1 MVGTAAAVEGAV
13 FEEDGGLG
21 GGEGGEGEEV
31 GSDVAK
37 EVDEEGHFWS
47 CWCSVGRGTVV
58 WGKVRWV
65 CNGIERVRE
74 GGEDPPWRPRE
85 NGGLRLLDS

>member
-31 GSDVAK
+31 GSDIAE

-47 CWCSVGRGTVV
+47 CWCSLGRGTVV
-58 WGKVRWV
+58 
-65 CNGIERVRE
+65 
-74 GGEDPPWRPRE
+74 
-85 NGGLRLLDS
+85 

>member
-31 GSDVAK
+31 ESDVAE
-37 EVDEEGHFWS
+37 EVDEEGHSWS
-47 CWCSVGRGTVV
+47 CWCSLGRETVV
-58 WGKVRWV
+58 GGKCASCVM
-65 CNGIERVRE
+65 
-74 GGEDPPWRPRE
+74 
-85 NGGLRLLDS
+85 GLSE